1 MRLCVCLMM
10 TMSHVLAR
18 RTRYDVARLSVSAG
32 GLLGVYKSCRERNGQ
47 LSSER
52 ADGREEL
59 RRIRSAVNT
68 HGRAVD
74 GPLSRRLGGISGN
87 YVVLKT

>member
-1 MRLCVCLMM
+1 MSYDDYESR
-10 TMSHVLAR
+10 SHVLLLAR

-68 HGRAVD
+68 HDGRR
-74 GPLSRRLGGISGN
+74 PIE
-87 YVVLKT
+87 